1 MQLRCER
8 CDTLTSPNSVRC
20 LPSGPRL
27 AHQMMLRCVADKG
40 RNIQTLFILQK
51 ESATGHVINILK
63 PLCRVHEMA
72 MKPEQGGDGRAS

>member
-1 MQLRCER
+1 
-8 CDTLTSPNSVRC
+8 
-20 LPSGPRL
+20 
-27 AHQMMLRCVADKG
+27 MLRCVADKG